1 MKKDR
6 DLVKFLYENEIIEG
20 DTLVFQC
27 LRWLRDNKEFT
38 KEDALEMIDIVFKE
52 K

>member
-1 MKKDR
+1 MKKESE
-6 DLVKFLYENEIIEG
+6 LVKFLYEKEIIEG
-20 DTLVFQC
+20 ETFLFQC
-27 LRWLRDNKEFT
+27 LRWLRDNKDFT